1 MHGDTLNELKARIV
15 SAMDVTTFLDFL
27 GLDLVDIID
36 LFDDEIENEKERLDR
51 ACR

>member
-1 MHGDTLNELKARIV
+1 MTGDTLEELKARIV

-36 LFDDEIENEKERLDR
+36 LFDEELEENYSRLDR